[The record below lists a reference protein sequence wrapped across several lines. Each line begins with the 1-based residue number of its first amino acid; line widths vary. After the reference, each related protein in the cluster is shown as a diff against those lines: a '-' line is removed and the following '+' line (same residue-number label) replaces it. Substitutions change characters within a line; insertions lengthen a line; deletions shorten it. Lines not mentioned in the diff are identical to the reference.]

1 MYMTFDKNNYI
12 IIGSG
17 SQYRPNEVY
26 VHERANDN
34 GKPGKIVTMADG
46 KGDVKEIAKQYIE
59 QGFDP
64 KKIIINGQPAEDIFV
79 HEKEKTTQKKSYEL
93 GTYKPVYNNPYDLN
107 SPFYHP
113 TTDPTTPACNLNIM
127 NPANNLNM

>member
-1 MYMTFDKNNYI
+1 MTFDKNNYI

-26 VHERANDN
+26 VQSLDIEL
-34 GKPGKIVTMADG
+34 
-46 KGDVKEIAKQYIE
+46 QYIE

-107 SPFYHP
+107 SPFYNP
-113 TTDPTTPACNLNIM
+113 TTDPTNPACNLNIM